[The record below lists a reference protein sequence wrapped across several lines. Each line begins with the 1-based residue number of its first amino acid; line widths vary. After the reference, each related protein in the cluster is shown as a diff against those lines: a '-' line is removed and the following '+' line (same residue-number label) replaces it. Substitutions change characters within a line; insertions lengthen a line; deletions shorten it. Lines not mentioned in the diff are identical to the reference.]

1 MEFDKDAS
9 MSNEAYVEFTEQ
21 WFADEGLF
29 SAQIKQYWGDWGCAS
44 EVGALRAVMLRRPG
58 AEIEAVTDAKR
69 WRWLAVMNPEIARAQ
84 FDVLVNVYRQHDAQV
99 VLVEEMRPDRPNA
112 LFMRDSVFMTPEG
125 AILARHAMP
134 FRRGEERYAAATLAK
149 HGVPIVRTVTGTG
162 VFEGACALW
171 VDRKTVI
178 LGTGVRCNAEGA
190 RQVSEALRGMGVEEI
205 VPFQIPY
212 GHAHVD
218 GLMNMLDYN
227 LCMVFP
233 WQVPHEVV
241 MALKKRDYEVLEAPA
256 IDEVKN
262 SMGLNWVAL
271 APRKVVMPKGN
282 PRTREV
288 LESKDVEVIELDV
301 SELMK
306 GWGAI
311 HCMSV
316 FLKRD
321 EL

>member
-1 MEFDKDAS
+1 
-9 MSNEAYVEFTEQ
+9 MSHPIYAESGEK
-21 WFADEGLF
+21 WFSDEGLF
-29 SAQIKQYWGDWGCAS
+29 SDQLKDYWGEWGCAS

-58 AEIEAVTDAKR
+58 KEIERVTDPAE
-69 WRWLAVMNPEIARAQ
+69 WRWLDVMDPVKARAQ
-84 FDVLVNVYRQHDAQV
+84 FDNLADIYRRHGARV
-99 VLVEEMRPDRPNA
+99 VLVEEMREDRPNA

-125 AILARHAMP
+125 AIVARHAMP
-134 FRRGEERYAAATLAK
+134 FRRGEERYAALTLAK

-162 VFEGACALW
+162 TFEGACAMW
-171 VDRKTVI
+171 VDRRTVI

-205 VPFQIPY
+205 IPFQIPY

-227 LCMVFP
+227 LCMIFP
-233 WQVPHEVV
+233 WQVPHDVV
-241 MALKKRDYEVLEAPA
+241 MALRKRGYEILEAPSL
-256 IDEVKN
+256 DEIKN
-262 SMGLNWVAL
+262 GSALNWVAL
-271 APRKVVMPKGN
+271 GPRKVVFPAGN
-282 PRTREV
+282 PRTRDL
-288 LESKDVEVIELDV
+288 LESKDVDVIEVDV
-301 SELMK
+301 SEIRK

-321 EL
+321 EP

>member
-1 MEFDKDAS
+1 MP
-9 MSNEAYVEFTEQ
+9 SNSYTEAGEQ
-21 WFADEGLF
+21 WFADEGEF
-29 SAQIKQYWGDWGCAS
+29 AQQMQSYWGDWGCAS
-44 EVGALRAVMLRRPG
+44 EVGPLRAVMLRRPG
-58 AEIEAVTDAKR
+58 AEIEYVTDPKA
-69 WRWLAVMNPEIARAQ
+69 WRWLDVMDPAKARAQ
-84 FDVLVNVYRQHDAQV
+84 ADQLMSQYRQHGAQV
-99 VLVEEMRPDRPNA
+99 VQVEQMRPDRPNA

-134 FRRGEERYAAATLAK
+134 FRRGEERYAAQTLAQ
-149 HGVPIVRTVTGTG
+149 HGVPIVRTISGTG
-162 VFEGACALW
+162 VFEGACAMW
-171 VDRKTVI
+171 VDRRTVI

-190 RQVSEALRGMGVEEI
+190 RQVGEVLSAMGVSEI
-205 VPFQIPY
+205 LRFQIPY

-227 LCMVFP
+227 LCMIFP
-233 WQVPHEVV
+233 WQVPHDVV
-241 MALKKRDYEVLEAPA
+241 MALRKRGFEILEAPSV
-256 IDEVKN
+256 DEVKQ
-262 SMGLNWVAL
+262 SMALNWVAL
-271 APRKVVMPKGN
+271 APRKVLMPAGN

-288 LESKDVEVIELDV
+288 LESKDVEVIEIDV

-321 EL
+321 EP

>member
-1 MEFDKDAS
+1 
-9 MSNEAYVEFTEQ
+9 MSTDTYSEAGEQ

-29 SAQIKQYWGDWGCAS
+29 ADQIRSYWGDWGCAS
-44 EVGALRAVMLRRPG
+44 EVGTLRAVLMRRPG
-58 AEIEAVTDAKR
+58 AEIEHVTDAAQ
-69 WRWLAVMNPEIARAQ
+69 WRWLDVMDPVKARAQ
-84 FDVLVNVYRQHDAQV
+84 ADQLADHYRRHGAQV

-134 FRRGEERYAAATLAK
+134 FRRGEERYAAQTLAR
-149 HGVPIVRTVTGTG
+149 HGVPIVRTVSGAG
-162 VFEGACALW
+162 VFEGACAMW
-171 VDRKTVI
+171 VDRRTVI

-190 RQVSEALRGMGVEEI
+190 RQVGEALRAMGVSEI
-205 VPFQIPY
+205 LPFQIPY

-227 LCMVFP
+227 LCMIFP
-233 WQVPHEVV
+233 WQVPHDVV
-241 MALKKRDYEVLEAPA
+241 MALRRRGYEILEAPSL
-256 IDEVKN
+256 DEVKQ
-262 SMGLNWVAL
+262 SMALNWVAV
-271 APRKVVMPKGN
+271 APRKILMPAGN
-282 PRTREV
+282 PRTRDL
-288 LESKDVEVIELDV
+288 LESKDVDVTEVDV

-321 EL
+321 ER

>member
-1 MEFDKDAS
+1 
-9 MSNEAYVEFTEQ
+9 MSQPTYAESGEK
-21 WFADEGLF
+21 WFSDEGLF
-29 SAQIKQYWGDWGCAS
+29 SDQLKDYWGEWGCAS

-58 AEIEAVTDAKR
+58 KEIERVTDPAQ
-69 WRWLAVMNPEIARAQ
+69 WRWLDVMDPAKARAQ
-84 FDVLVNVYRQHDAQV
+84 FDNLADIYRRHGAQV
-99 VLVEEMRPDRPNA
+99 VLVEEMREDRPNA

-125 AILARHAMP
+125 AIVARHAMP
-134 FRRGEERYAAATLAK
+134 FRRGEERYAALTLAR

-162 VFEGACALW
+162 TFEGACAMW
-171 VDRKTVI
+171 VDRRTVI

-205 VPFQIPY
+205 IPFQIPY

-227 LCMVFP
+227 LCMIFP
-233 WQVPHEVV
+233 WQVPHDVV
-241 MALKKRDYEVLEAPA
+241 MALRKRGYEILEAPSL
-256 IDEVKN
+256 DEIKN
-262 SMGLNWVAL
+262 GSALNWVAL
-271 APRKVVMPKGN
+271 GPRKVVFPAGN
-282 PRTREV
+282 PRTRDL
-288 LESKDVEVIELDV
+288 LESKDVDVIEVDV
-301 SELMK
+301 SEIRK

-321 EL
+321 EP

>member
-1 MEFDKDAS
+1 
-9 MSNEAYVEFTEQ
+9 MSHPIYAESGEK
-21 WFADEGLF
+21 WFSDEGLF
-29 SAQIKQYWGDWGCAS
+29 SDQLKDYWGEWGCAS

-58 AEIEAVTDAKR
+58 KEIERVTDPAE
-69 WRWLAVMNPEIARAQ
+69 WRWLDVMDPVKARAQ
-84 FDVLVNVYRQHDAQV
+84 FDNLADIYRRHGARV
-99 VLVEEMRPDRPNA
+99 VLVEEMREDRPNA

-125 AILARHAMP
+125 AIVARHAMP
-134 FRRGEERYAAATLAK
+134 FRRGEERYAALTLAR

-162 VFEGACALW
+162 TFEGACAMW
-171 VDRKTVI
+171 VDRRTVI

-205 VPFQIPY
+205 IPFQIPY

-227 LCMVFP
+227 LCMIFP
-233 WQVPHEVV
+233 WQVPHDVV
-241 MALKKRDYEVLEAPA
+241 MALRKRGYEILEAPSL
-256 IDEVKN
+256 DEIKN
-262 SMGLNWVAL
+262 GSALNWVAL
-271 APRKVVMPKGN
+271 GPRKVVFPAGN
-282 PRTREV
+282 PRTRDL
-288 LESKDVEVIELDV
+288 LESKDVDVIEVDV
-301 SELMK
+301 SEIRK

-321 EL
+321 EP

>member
-1 MEFDKDAS
+1 MPDDNYA
-9 MSNEAYVEFTEQ
+9 EAGEQ

-29 SAQIKQYWGDWGCAS
+29 SDQIKTYWGDWGCAS

-58 AEIEAVTDAKR
+58 QEIEHVTDPKK
-69 WRWLAVMNPEIARAQ
+69 WRWLDAMDPLKARAQ
-84 FDVLVNVYRQHDAQV
+84 FDVLADTYRRHGAQV
-99 VLVEEMRPDRPNA
+99 VLVEEMRDDRPNA

-125 AILARHAMP
+125 AIVARHAMP
-134 FRRGEERYAAATLAK
+134 FRRGEERYAAMTLAK
-149 HGVPIVRTVTGTG
+149 TGVPIVRTISGAG
-162 VFEGACALW
+162 VFEGACAMW

-190 RQVSEALRGMGVEEI
+190 RQVSETLKNMGVAEI
-205 VPFQIPY
+205 IPFQIPY

-227 LCMVFP
+227 LCMIFP

-241 MALKKRDYEVLEAPA
+241 MALKKRGFEILEAPS

-262 SMGLNWVAL
+262 GSGMNWVAL
-271 APRKVVMPKGN
+271 GPRKIVFPQGN
-282 PRTREV
+282 PRTREL
-288 LESKDVEVIELDV
+288 LEHKDVDVIEVDV
-301 SELMK
+301 SELHK

-321 EL
+321 EP